1 MSLPVLAPA
10 LTRLSEQITKITMSH
25 ASDAAALNS
34 IALERESID
43 KREREMRDMV
53 DKAEEKRAWFDDFK
67 EWIEGVA
74 GFLDEKV
81 KFELLLL
88 LLVTDLLFSIQC

>member
-1 MSLPVLAPA
+1 
-10 LTRLSEQITKITMSH
+10 MSH
-25 ASDAAALNS
+25 ASDTAALNS

>member
-1 MSLPVLAPA
+1 
-10 LTRLSEQITKITMSH
+10 MSH
-25 ASDAAALNS
+25 ASDTAALNS

-53 DKAEEKRAWFDDFK
+53 GTAEEKRAWFDDFK